1 MQQIERY
8 GVIAL
13 VLLLVTIVAISF
25 WGDSKS
31 PGFWSRLV
39 GKNQPKKELVVQQAP
54 LTPPASDP
62 LPLAQDG
69 VVATP
74 TNALEPVMPGAQPA
88 TQPLTQAAPSAY
100 DQIVPVAS
108 QIPTRSANTAVLP
121 GAQPSTNAP
130 VNAAPTANP
139 GTSIAAPVANASLE
153 YVVKKG
159 DSLAKIAAA
168 TLGDESRWSEIQ
180 ALNAGVSPK
189 NLAIGQKLKLPS
201 GASRAARTSNAPL
214 VAKADGAGEHK
225 IEPKKKVIEPAARTY
240 VVKKGDSLRE
250 IAAATLGDAARW
262 KDIVAANPGLSPNK
276 LAVGQKLRLPTAPR
290 GEVVATALPAAAPKS
305 TLVASKPRVR

>member
-39 GKNQPKKELVVQQAP
+39 GKNQPKKELVVQQ
-54 LTPPASDP
+54 TPPTSPAADP

-74 TNALEPVMPGAQPA
+74 VNALEPVMPGAQPA
-88 TQPLTQAAPSAY
+88 VQPLTQAAPSAF
-100 DQIVPVAS
+100 DQIVPVTS
-108 QIPTRSANTAVLP
+108 QIPTRSSSTAVLP
-121 GAQPSTNAP
+121 GAQPSTSSPSSA
-130 VNAAPTANP
+130 VTAANP
-139 GTSIAAPVANASLE
+139 GAQFTAPAAQASLE

-168 TLGDESRWSEIQ
+168 MLGDESRWSEIQ

-201 GASRAARTSNAPL
+201 GASRAARTTAAPL
-214 VAKADGAGEHK
+214 VAKSDGAGEHK
-225 IEPKKKVIEPAARTY
+225 IEAKKKPIDTGARSY

-262 KDIVAANPGLSPNK
+262 KDIVAANPGLQPNK
-276 LAVGQKLRLPTAPR
+276 LAVGQKLRLPSAPR
-290 GEVVATALPAAAPKS
+290 GEVVATALPAAATKS
-305 TLVASKPRVR
+305 TPVSSKPRVR

>member
-54 LTPPASDP
+54 VTAPSTDP

-88 TQPLTQAAPSAY
+88 VQPLTQAAPSAY

-121 GAQPSTNAP
+121 GSQPGASAPLGAAP
-130 VNAAPTANP
+130 VSNP
-139 GTSIAAPVANASLE
+139 GTSLAAPAASGALE

-159 DSLAKIAAA
+159 DSLAKIAAL
-168 TLGDESRWSEIQ
+168 TLGDESRWTEIQ

-189 NLAIGQKLKLPS
+189 NLAIGQKLKLPN
-201 GASRAARTSNAPL
+201 GSRANRSTAAPV
-214 VAKADGAGEHK
+214 VAKS
-225 IEPKKKVIEPAARTY
+225 EPVAERKVEAKKKASDAPARSY

-250 IAAATLGDAARW
+250 IAAAMLGDAARW
-262 KDIVAANPGLSPNK
+262 KDIVAANPGLQPNK
-276 LAVGQKLRLPTAPR
+276 LAVGQKLRLPSSTR
-290 GEVVATALPAAAPKS
+290 GEVVATALPAAASKS
-305 TLVASKPRVR
+305 TLVEKKPRVR